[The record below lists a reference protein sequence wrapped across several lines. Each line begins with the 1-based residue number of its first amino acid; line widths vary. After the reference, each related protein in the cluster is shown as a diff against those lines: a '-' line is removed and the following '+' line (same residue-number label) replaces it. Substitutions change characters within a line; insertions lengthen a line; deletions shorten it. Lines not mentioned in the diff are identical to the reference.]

1 MATTSGNIFTD
12 LLNMQME
19 VVKKA
24 ADAAGEVLPN
34 NITNNISTMLGDL
47 AGTVATT
54 LSNTGSSFTG
64 FANIGGMGDDGKQP
78 SSFPFNMI
86 PNIGNLGSI
95 GNLASMPAFM
105 GNITSLYDTWKNLY
119 SSWMGAM
126 GRVPAAMSD
135 MVNNGSVVVGAVNN
149 LTTMA
154 QTYFKLS
161 ELMSPVIKM
170 AQDTGLTA
178 EMLQKYLSLDEYN
191 KIISQTFS
199 FPAEETMK
207 KFTDQINTLVKYLG
221 DVGQIAGTSVGD
233 ITQMSTKAMSA
244 FASGNV
250 DEAAKLYVKMID
262 NMQKPVNPLTNM
274 VFFGRDRVAIELL
287 QEMLKSYVLFAA
299 HYSKMQQMVFSTGK
313 DALTNMTAYIIE
325 QAKAEK
331 APRTFDEFFHIFV
344 GSSEKAFD
352 ILFNKDEYAKLQGE
366 LSVSGARV
374 KEQTDKFI
382 ELMISEL
389 PIATRSE
396 LDEAYQSIHFLKTQV
411 RRLERKLAEQEEA
424 IETLGGKP
432 APKAAA
438 SKAAAPKAATAT
450 IAPKTVASKAPAAK
464 AAPAKKAPAKKPA
477 AKK

>member
-34 NITNNISTMLGDL
+34 NITGNLSTMLGDL

-54 LSNTGSSFTG
+54 LSNTGSSFTN
-64 FANIGGMGDDGKQP
+64 FANIGGMGDDAKQS

-86 PNIGNLGSI
+86 PNI

-119 SSWMGAM
+119 GSWMGAM

-191 KIISQTFS
+191 KIIAQTFS

-207 KFTDQINTLVKYLG
+207 KFTEQINSLVKYLG
-221 DVGQIAGTSVGD
+221 DVGQIAGTNVGD
-233 ITQMSTKAMSA
+233 ITKMSTKAMSA

-250 DEAAKLYVKMID
+250 DEAAKLYVNMID
-262 NMQKPVNPLTNM
+262 NIQKPVNPLTNM

-287 QEMLKSYVLFAA
+287 QEMLKSYILFAA
-299 HYSKMQQMVFSTGK
+299 HYTKMQQMVFSTGK
-313 DALTNMTAYIIE
+313 DALTNMTTYIIE

-352 ILFNKDEYAKLQGE
+352 LLFNKDEYAKLQGE

-374 KEQTDKFI
+374 KEQTDKFM

-411 RRLERKLAEQEEA
+411 RRLERKLAEQEES
-424 IETLGGKP
+424 IEALGGKP
-432 APKAAA
+432 VAKVSAPKAAPATIAPKAAA
-438 SKAAAPKAATAT
+438 TKSAAPKA
-450 IAPKTVASKAPAAK
+450 TVK